1 MKAESRVTSLVS
13 TSKLSKNQHTQVWRT
28 KHYYHRVRLIA
39 LNILAIFLFRSLI
52 LPRLPTSTT
61 APSRSTTHTT
71 PAHSSSRS
79 TKSSSTHSPA
89 SHTSPRPSES
99 SPTHSPASHTSPRP
113 SESSPTHSPASHT
126 SPRPSE
132 SSPTHTAA
140 SHTSPRPSESSPTH
154 TPASHTSP
162 RPSESSPT
170 HTAASHTSPRPSKS
184 STTHTATMVP
194 SVSTPTAHHRSSA
207 HAAPS
212 HAASAHTHT
221 STAVA
226 AWGPSTSDPES
237 ENVTGTICQ
246 QEAGPGGMSRLSTLM
261 PPSKEQSRPLE
272 PFSAL
277 PAEILSLIF
286 TFYISSTIPGSK
298 AFTDLLC
305 LSRAI
310 HDQNVNRAYEKIILT
325 RENVLA
331 FFRPWREWFEKAQT
345 ELRSQ
350 TKVERSVTVF
360 DIYVRTW
367 LAREA
372 DSDRRRSVTIVDA
385 YALLEVARFL
395 HNYYWSPVKQARVR
409 ARGRD
414 YKPSPQYFFRH
425 LHHLA
430 FPASIFDAT
439 PVSRIAW
446 ETYGS
451 SFFVNARHSPQPETL
466 TVLNCFSP
474 YDIPL
479 VGGITSSLQVEI
491 FLRSPRDT
499 GLDQMSVE
507 DIEQSQEK
515 GLCEYFEDVSKK
527 KGTHAIF
534 IATRAD

>member
-1 MKAESRVTSLVS
+1 
-13 TSKLSKNQHTQVWRT
+13 
-28 KHYYHRVRLIA
+28 
-39 LNILAIFLFRSLI
+39 
-52 LPRLPTSTT
+52 
-61 APSRSTTHTT
+61 
-71 PAHSSSRS
+71 
-79 TKSSSTHSPA
+79 
-89 SHTSPRPSES
+89 
-99 SPTHSPASHTSPRP
+99 
-113 SESSPTHSPASHT
+113 
-126 SPRPSE
+126 
-132 SSPTHTAA
+132 
-140 SHTSPRPSESSPTH
+140 
-154 TPASHTSP
+154 
-162 RPSESSPT
+162 
-170 HTAASHTSPRPSKS
+170 
-184 STTHTATMVP
+184 MVP

-226 AWGPSTSDPES
+226 AWGPLCES
-237 ENVTGTICQ
+237 RSEDERTYHDDVV
-246 QEAGPGGMSRLSTLM
+246 S
-261 PPSKEQSRPLE
+261 SKEQSRPLD

-345 ELRSQ
+345 DLRSQ

-430 FPASIFDAT
+430 FPASIFDGT

-451 SFFVNARHSPQPETL
+451 SFFVNARHVCIEMPFTILPKIVVDTLQSVLVHQSPQPETL

-474 YDIPL
+474 YDILL